1 MLYSMPQKVPER
13 GLKFMGRYM
22 NASLLE
28 HVDLFDAVQH
38 ATESAGK
45 GRLKFM
51 GRHMNASLLEH
62 VD

>member
-1 MLYSMPQKVPER
+1 MFGIFVTLEPMRGGLAPWSM
-13 GLKFMGRYM
+13 
-22 NASLLE
+22 
-28 HVDLFDAVQH
+28 FDAVQH

-62 VD
+62 VDLFDAV